1 MSMEDTDTEF
11 SFYELTKQKTL
22 LVVMKSELITLSTQ
36 PFVSHCLTVMSNSVR
51 FSVWLVRSA
60 YCFI

>member
-22 LVVMKSELITLSTQ
+22 LVVMKTELITLSTR
-36 PFVSHCLTVMSNSVR
+36 PFVSHCLTMMSNSVR
-51 FSVWLVRSA
+51 LSVWLVRSA
-60 YCFI
+60 YCLI